1 MIMTRESADDT
12 KEEFSSRRWFVT
24 EFQFVT
30 GDSFCYFLKYLSR
43 FVYGFRVIWNSNSN
57 RVWL

>member
-1 MIMTRESADDT
+1 MTMTRESADDT
-12 KEEFSSRRWFVT
+12 KGEFGSRRWFVE

-30 GDSFCYFLKYLSR
+30 GDSFVISLNYLNR